1 MRQRGIP
8 GVAVGVVRAGE
19 IVKLA
24 GYGVATLDHDVPVT
38 PQTVFSIA
46 SVDKQFTAL
55 AVMLLVEEHKVSLDE
70 PIGRYLAEVPA
81 SWNEIRV
88 RHLLTHTSGLGD
100 AAQDV
105 ADGPRVYTRY
115 TTRDLVEGILRTHP
129 DPPPGTRW
137 RYSGDGFLLLQL
149 LVERVS
155 GVEYHQFLTT
165 RVLQPLE
172 MTDTRFLRPQEVRR
186 HRATHYERGSTGHL
200 QVYPYLLTDWDLWS
214 ELGMSITDF
223 ARWAAALDS
232 GRLLGPASFKAMWS
246 PAVLRDG
253 QPVQFRALT
262 ESFNSY
268 GFGWIL
274 GAFRGHRTIGHA
286 GYAGAAILRLPDDGV
301 SVVVLTNLTRD
312 SGSNP
317 QGLALG
323 IAGHYVPGVSWLALR
338 AIADPAP
345 GVTEELLR
353 ELRRLGDGRPT
364 QDRYTPAF
372 WSLVE
377 ARAAGFQAEVR
388 RLGTLE
394 SLTLLET
401 NHEAGTRLL
410 LYRANYSAGR
420 LFCRIRMTDQN
431 LIDRVQVDWI

>member
-1 MRQRGIP
+1 M
-8 GVAVGVVRAGE
+8 
-19 IVKLA
+19 
-24 GYGVATLDHDVPVT
+24 PVT

-70 PIGRYLAEVPA
+70 PIGRYIAEVPA

-100 AAQDV
+100 AAQEV
-105 ADGPRVYTRY
+105 AGPRSTRY

-137 RYSGDGFLLLQL
+137 RSTRRWVPAAPTPRRASQRG
-149 LVERVS
+149 RVS
-155 GVEYHQFLTT
+155 PVPHD
-165 RVLQPLE
+165 RVLQPLD

-186 HRATHYERGSTGHL
+186 HRATHYERGSTGNL

-223 ARWAAALDS
+223 AKWAAALDS
-232 GRLLGPASFKAMWS
+232 GRLLGSASFKAMWS
-246 PAVLRDG
+246 PAVLREG

-274 GAFRGHRTIGHA
+274 GAFRGHRTISHA

-301 SVVVLTNLTRD
+301 SVVV
-312 SGSNP
+312 
-317 QGLALG
+317 
-323 IAGHYVPGVSWLALR
+323 
-338 AIADPAP
+338 
-345 GVTEELLR
+345 
-353 ELRRLGDGRPT
+353 
-364 QDRYTPAF
+364 
-372 WSLVE
+372 
-377 ARAAGFQAEVR
+377 
-388 RLGTLE
+388 
-394 SLTLLET
+394 
-401 NHEAGTRLL
+401 
-410 LYRANYSAGR
+410 
-420 LFCRIRMTDQN
+420 
-431 LIDRVQVDWI
+431 

>member
-1 MRQRGIP
+1 M
-8 GVAVGVVRAGE
+8 AVGVVRAGE

-24 GYGVATLDHDVPVT
+24 GHGVATLDHDVPVT

-70 PIGRYLAEVPA
+70 PIARYLAEVPA

-165 RVLQPLE
+165 RIFQPLE

-186 HRATHYERGSTGHL
+186 HRATHYERGSTGNL
-200 QVYPYLLTDWDLWS
+200 QVYPYLLTDWDLW
-214 ELGMSITDF
+214 
-223 ARWAAALDS
+223 R
-232 GRLLGPASFKAMWS
+232 
-246 PAVLRDG
+246 
-253 QPVQFRALT
+253 
-262 ESFNSY
+262 
-268 GFGWIL
+268 
-274 GAFRGHRTIGHA
+274 
-286 GYAGAAILRLPDDGV
+286 
-301 SVVVLTNLTRD
+301 
-312 SGSNP
+312 
-317 QGLALG
+317 
-323 IAGHYVPGVSWLALR
+323 
-338 AIADPAP
+338 
-345 GVTEELLR
+345 
-353 ELRRLGDGRPT
+353 
-364 QDRYTPAF
+364 
-372 WSLVE
+372 
-377 ARAAGFQAEVR
+377 
-388 RLGTLE
+388 
-394 SLTLLET
+394 
-401 NHEAGTRLL
+401 
-410 LYRANYSAGR
+410 
-420 LFCRIRMTDQN
+420 
-431 LIDRVQVDWI
+431 